1 MRPFRPVCRVER
13 EDVCDVRFRVEQTLR
28 QLKGY
33 SQADEFMERAN
44 AYSSY
49 DDIVRLASEYVE
61 LTGAVGPE
69 QADTNLTDDEHRS
82 VFLLDPVSWRILD
95 ANQTAAERLGYSV
108 QALSRMSVG
117 DLASPPMAPNGSCSP
132 EARERN
138 QSILRELSYR
148 GRVTFE
154 SGHRRSDAT
163 RIPVE
168 VELSVPKHPRQL
180 AVLATVRD
188 ISERKRA
195 LAALEQAREQLSV
208 AADEL
213 GVAVGMQDGN
223 GILCY
228 VNSASRK
235 ITGYESNELVG
246 KPAAAVIHGEDHLV
260 LQQQLKKRRHG
271 ILDPYEIRS
280 VTKTGKILHVITA
293 PVPLFDADDTYR
305 GSIGTTTLATDRFSL
320 QRTHQH
326 AAAMQHLV
334 EWGTE
339 FLARTVDPW
348 RHD

>member
-1 MRPFRPVCRVER
+1 VER
-13 EDVCDVRFRVEQTLR
+13 EDVCDVLFRVDQTLR
-28 QLKGY
+28 KLKRY
-33 SQADEFMERAN
+33 SQADEFMQRAT

-49 DDIVRLASEYVE
+49 EDIVRLASEYVE
-61 LTGAVGPE
+61 ITGVVQPE
-69 QADTNLTDDEHRS
+69 QADTNRGDDEDTS
-82 VFLLDPVSWRILD
+82 VFLLDPVSWKILD
-95 ANQTAAERLGYSV
+95 ANQTAAERLGYTV
-108 QALSRMSVG
+108 EALTRMSVG

-138 QSILRELSYR
+138 QAILRELSYR

-154 SGHRRSDAT
+154 SSHRSSDGT

-168 VELSVPKHPRQL
+168 VELSMPKQPRRL
-180 AVLATVRD
+180 AVVASVRD

-228 VNSASRK
+228 VNNTSAEMM
-235 ITGYESNELVG
+235 GYETSELIG
-246 KPAAAVIHGEDHLV
+246 KPAAAILHGEDHLV

-271 ILDPYEIRS
+271 ILDPYELRN
-280 VTKTGKILHVITA
+280 VTKTGNTLHVITA
-293 PVPLFDADDTYR
+293 PVPLFNADGGYR
-305 GSIGTTTLATDRFSL
+305 GSIGITTLATDRFSL
-320 QRTHQH
+320 QRTHQQ

-334 EWGTE
+334 DWGTE
-339 FLARTVDPW
+339 FLARTERLRRDN
-348 RHD
+348 